1 MREEAGD
8 GPRLGSGVGVGEP
21 QAPGPDV
28 ADGGA
33 PKDPGD
39 LRGGA
44 AVVRDGED
52 VGDARGEAV
61 DPAFFFFFF
70 FS

>member
-1 MREEAGD
+1 MGEEPRD
-8 GPRLGSGVGVGEP
+8 GPGLGRGVGVGEP
-21 QAPGPDV
+21 QAPGADV
-28 ADGGA
+28 ADRGPA
-33 PKDPGD
+33 EDPGD

-44 AVVRDGED
+44 PVVGDRED

-70 FS
+70 S